1 VRIDDYLSSVF
12 LIKRRTLAKEWI
24 VGGKVKLNGK
34 RIKPA
39 HPVKPDDLIEITY
52 PKSKLTIK
60 VIEVPGKSVP
70 KPEAEKYYIQIDA
83 HQI

>member
-1 VRIDDYLSSVF
+1 MRIDDYLSSVF

-39 HPVKPDDLIEITY
+39 HSVKPGDIIEITY
-52 PKSKLTIK
+52 PRNP
-60 VIEVPGKSVP
+60 VAVQVVDVPVRSVP
-70 KPEAEKYYIQIDA
+70 KPEAEKYYKQIDN
-83 HQI
+83 Q